1 VIYPHLVTLQQP
13 TSSRTPSGGVT
24 QSYAPISGLT
34 DLPARIIPEQV
45 EDANGRMI
53 VDIDRFTVIVQG
65 DREIERPMRL
75 VSDYLDA
82 VLGVVKVQRPVLY
95 GSPLTNATIVTAERV
110 TA

>member
-1 VIYPHLVTLQQP
+1 VIYPHLVSFQSSAP
-13 TSSRTPSGGVT
+13 TRTPSGGVT
-24 QSYAPISGLT
+24 PGYAPIAGLT

-45 EDANGRMI
+45 EDATGRMV
-53 VDIDRFTVIVQG
+53 VDIDRYTVIVQG
-65 DREIERPMRL
+65 DRAIDRPMRL

-110 TA
+110 SA